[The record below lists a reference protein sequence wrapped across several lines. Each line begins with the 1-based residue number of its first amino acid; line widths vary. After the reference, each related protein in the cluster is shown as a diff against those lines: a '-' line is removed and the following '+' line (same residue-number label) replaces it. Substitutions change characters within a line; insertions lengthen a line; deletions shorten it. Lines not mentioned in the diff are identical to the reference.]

1 MTGVPA
7 DRPTAAGQDVSR
19 PCLTCLFAVTDG
31 PLPDDVLAVTPGHDG
46 GGPLRIL
53 EAGALRL
60 VVQDVPVAAF
70 GEEALARRLD
80 RPEELERCA
89 RAHHR
94 AVETAARAGA
104 AVPLPMATLYLD
116 DHNAVRAVTARQASL
131 RTLLDRLRGRT
142 EWAVKVY
149 PAGPART
156 SGAASGGAADGGPA
170 DDGPSTGTPTAGTP
184 ATGGPATGGPAAG
197 RSYLSRVSARR
208 RTEREARE
216 SALAQADAVDRELRR
231 YAVAATRHR
240 PQSERLTGR
249 GVPQLLNA
257 AYLVDDDRRADF
269 LGAVRRPGGAGG
281 AAVEVTLSGP
291 WVPYSFARLDEVTCD
306 AREGVRA

>member
-7 DRPTAAGQDVSR
+7 DRPTVAGQDVSR
-19 PCLTCLFAVTDG
+19 PCLICLFAVTDS

-70 GEEALARRLD
+70 GEEALARRLN

-149 PAGPART
+149 RAGPART
-156 SGAASGGAADGGPA
+156 SGAASGVAG
-170 DDGPSTGTPTAGTP
+170 DDGPANDRPANDRPEDDGPEDGAPTA
-184 ATGGPATGGPAAG
+184 GGPAAG

-240 PQSERLTGR
+240 PQSEQLTGR
-249 GVPQLLNA
+249 NVPQLLNA

-281 AAVEVTLSGP
+281 AAVEITLSGP
-291 WVPYSFARLDEVTCD
+291 WIPYSFARLDEVTCD

>member
-7 DRPTAAGQDVSR
+7 DRPTVTGQDVSR
-19 PCLTCLFAVTDG
+19 PRITCLFAVTDT
-31 PLPDDVLAVTPGHDG
+31 PVPDDVLAVTPGHDG

-53 EAGALRL
+53 GAGSLRL

-70 GEEALARRLD
+70 GEEALAQRLE
-80 RPEELERCA
+80 RPDELERCA

-116 DHNAVRAVTARQASL
+116 DHNAVRAVTAREASL

-149 PAGPART
+149 CAGPGQA
-156 SGAASGGAADGGPA
+156 SGAAGDGLAGDGGAADGSPA
-170 DDGPSTGTPTAGTP
+170 D
-184 ATGGPATGGPAAG
+184 G
-197 RSYLSRVSARR
+197 RSYLSRVSNRR

-216 SALAQADAVDRELRR
+216 TALAQAHAVDRELRR

-240 PQSERLTGR
+240 PQSEQLTGR
-249 GVPQLLNA
+249 SVPQLLNA
-257 AYLVDDDRRADF
+257 AYLVDDGRRADF
-269 LGAVRRPGGAGG
+269 LEAVRRPARADGT
-281 AAVEVTLSGP
+281 AVEITLSGP
-291 WVPYSFARLDEVTCD
+291 WIPYSFARLDEVACD
-306 AREGVRA
+306 AREEVRA